1 MTQEKNINMNRGSV
15 TSFTIATIIVMLLY
29 VMPQAVL
36 FIRNDLLAIIVTLY
50 YIFFVRKYVSPGI
63 IIGSLLIAVPYL
75 FFYGI
80 NGYSGDLKHGFVL
93 PFMTLVTLVMPCF
106 AVIAVV
112 KRNNSVEQKVI
123 IIATAISL
131 GYVAINT
138 LIALASN
145 PLVMRDLT
153 GTTDESFYI
162 VSRMKGIGSYGIAYS
177 MGALCIAFWGIRKYI
192 KNSFIPPVVYYL
204 LIIVAVLLVI
214 ESQFG
219 TLLFIT
225 IGGIAVHYFIE
236 AKSFGQRVLI
246 LVAAITVLIL
256 SKTLISLGMTMLSGE
271 VLRYKFELIY
281 ESIWGGGGAENISGE
296 RSQVQLR
303 AYQLFLQSPIYG
315 YSGFASLDAYGSA
328 HSTILSVMV
337 ASGIIGLISYLG
349 MFYSVIKRTVTIC
362 FISDKEKRL
371 YYPVVLFY
379 LSFAFLNPI
388 DFSFEC
394 SWIIFF
400 VIPLLIYMVF
410 NKVK

>member
-281 ESIWGGGGAENISGE
+281 ESIWGGDGAENISGE